1 MVYLLNSLFLKELY
15 LTVSIAFVATLV
27 GIVLLITLVLTLC
40 ALRMSSNQD
49 KASTQHSTLTTNIPN
64 QLLATDRR
72 KQVRD
77 DFPIACNDGSYAWFD
92 RRRTA
97 FK

>member
-1 MVYLLNSLFLKELY
+1 M
-15 LTVSIAFVATLV
+15 TVTFAFIAALAGTV
-27 GIVLLITLVLTLC
+27 IIITLLLTLC
-40 ALRMSSNQD
+40 ALRMSGDQD
-49 KASTQHSTLTTNIPN
+49 RDSAQRSSQVKNIPN

-97 FK
+97 IK

>member
-1 MVYLLNSLFLKELY
+1 MAF
-15 LTVSIAFVATLV
+15 IATIAAIVILVTL
-27 GIVLLITLVLTLC
+27 ILTLC
-40 ALRMSSNQD
+40 ALRMSHDLDRDSKQSSRH
-49 KASTQHSTLTTNIPN
+49 ATIVPN
-64 QLLATDRR
+64 HLLATDRR

-97 FK
+97 LK

>member
-1 MVYLLNSLFLKELY
+1 M
-15 LTVSIAFVATLV
+15 TVTFAFIAALAGTV
-27 GIVLLITLVLTLC
+27 IIITLLLTLC
-40 ALRMSSNQD
+40 ALRMSGDQD
-49 KASTQHSTLTTNIPN
+49 RDSAQRSSQVKNIPN